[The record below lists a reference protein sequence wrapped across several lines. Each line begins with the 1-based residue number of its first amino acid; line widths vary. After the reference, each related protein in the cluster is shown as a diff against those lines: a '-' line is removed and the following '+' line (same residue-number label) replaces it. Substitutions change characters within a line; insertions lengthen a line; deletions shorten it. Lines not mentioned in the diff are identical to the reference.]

1 MHVGEQLRLR
11 INHSK
16 EVWTVVEPN
25 RRIICT
31 NGFVTSCPSSSV
43 VAFVERQVVGDLM
56 IFRLPNVSRSA
67 ASNQIP
73 ASRSPALD
81 SFISHGRQ
89 GVGTAR
95 QEEWLGNPTFYYC
108 TLLFE
113 NCPDHGA
120 HIILIYNHNHDKT
133 SIGCSISGMRWM
145 YFQTSTFHFFI
156 LPLYLIPT
164 YHWLK
169 VAFTV

>member
-67 ASNQIP
+67 ASNQIQLLDRQHWT
-73 ASRSPALD
+73 ASFPMVGKGSAQLGRKNDSEIRHFITVHYFLKIAL
-81 SFISHGRQ
+81 IT
-89 GVGTAR
+89 V
-95 QEEWLGNPTFYYC
+95 L
-108 TLLFE
+108 
-113 NCPDHGA
+113 
-120 HIILIYNHNHDKT
+120 ILY
-133 SIGCSISGMRWM
+133 
-145 YFQTSTFHFFI
+145 
-156 LPLYLIPT
+156 
-164 YHWLK
+164 
-169 VAFTV
+169 